1 MFGFRS
7 EATDRSRVTAEM
19 NRVLAR
25 HNDFFSGAKPWQGT
39 VTLLLSP
46 ETMRLLLHIDPFEC
60 GARRFDRNAHIQS
73 LLSWFMALQK
83 MGCQVDIRYLQD
95 YDWESE
101 QTGRVAI
108 LADMIGIP
116 DTIIPRMERFVSA
129 GNKLI
134 GEGLTGFFD
143 EYETNTMQ
151 SEFAMERLLGGRMT
165 DLRMRDSL
173 NSIRIDGLK
182 ADLQA
187 YMWKPFVE
195 ATTGTPAGRH
205 DEGVCALRNH
215 LGKGETLWIPACVS
229 MGSRDIG
236 TRELARLAA
245 AEIEPNLKSQP
256 FRFGAYAEGL
266 LLRILCNGDRYVTV
280 ITNNRSEA
288 ASARLIA
295 PPGLRP
301 EIIFGTGLSAD
312 GRRIRLGGRQ
322 TVVVLWK

>member
-1 MFGFRS
+1 
-7 EATDRSRVTAEM
+7 M

-25 HNDFFSGAKPWQGT
+25 YNDFFREAKPWQGT

-60 GARRFDRNAHIQS
+60 GARRFDRNAHVQS

-83 MGCQVDIRYLQD
+83 LGCQVDIRYLQD

-108 LADMIGIP
+108 LTDMIGIP
-116 DTIIPRMERFVSA
+116 SNVIPRMERFVDA

-134 GEGLTGFFD
+134 AEGLTGFFD

-151 SEFAMERLLGGRMT
+151 GEFALERLLGGRMT

-173 NSIRIDGLK
+173 NTIQINGLK
-182 ADLQA
+182 ANLQA
-187 YMWKPFVE
+187 YMWKPLVKE
-195 ATTGTPAGRH
+195 TTGIPAGQH

-215 LGKGETLWIPACVS
+215 LGKGKVLWIPACVS
-229 MGSRDIG
+229 MGSRYSG

-245 AEIEPNLKSQP
+245 AEIRPNLERQP
-256 FRFGAYAEGL
+256 FRFSTYAEGL
-266 LLRILCNGDRYVTV
+266 LLRILRNGDRYITV
-280 ITNNRSEA
+280 ITNNRPETTT
-288 ASARLIA
+288 ARLIA
-295 PPGLRP
+295 PKELHP
-301 EIIFGTGLSAD
+301 ETIFGKGLSTD
-312 GRRIRLGGRQ
+312 GRHIRLGGRQ